1 MTFINRS
8 KWGAR
13 RATGGPGKLDARK
26 VAGIALHWPAMSRPL
41 TTVEAVT
48 NALRGWQAYHMD
60 DKDWSDIAY
69 QEAIDQAGNVYGL
82 RGLRTQPGANGD
94 RTTNERYGALLLVLA
109 PGEQPTDALVKAV
122 RRRIRR
128 HRELFP
134 RSTGIVGH
142 NEIRPEPTACPGPI
156 VQGHIDSGT
165 FDPNRKQRTP

>member
-1 MTFINRS
+1 MTYQNRS

-13 RATGGPGKLDARK
+13 PATSGPGKLEPRK
-26 VAGIALHWPAMSRPL
+26 VIGIALHWPAMSKPL
-41 TTVEAVT
+41 TGVEAVA
-48 NALRGWQAYHMD
+48 NALRDWQAYHMD
-60 DKDWSDIAY
+60 TKGWSDIAY

-94 RTTNERYGALLLVLA
+94 RPTNERYGALLLVLA
-109 PGEQPTDALVKAV
+109 PGEQPTDAMVKAV

-128 HRELFP
+128 HRDLFP

-142 NEIRPEPTACPGPI
+142 GEIRPEPTACPGQI

-165 FDPNRKQRTP
+165 FNPDRKRTP